1 MKTKIKFSDI
11 AGMLERDEMKEI
23 IGGCGNS
30 YGSASFSPNPL
41 GGSGGGGLSGFG
53 GGTAIGSTFGGQPYA
68 GYSNPVTNSFYGS
81 SSSGSSGNTS
91 GSTWQSTA
99 NGYTTTNATEISRIL
114 EFLNGQSNGQSIANF
129 NPNISQIYSFVAG
142 EMQFAAA
149 GTIPLPNG
157 TVWGGELNNVNVINN
172 YYGPSTIPQGM
183 VINNNGVLQFN
194 FGGSGSSYGGSTIS
208 SVTIQQQTPTDCVF
222 QSMTYLAGLYG
233 NSSLNFNSMMNK
245 YNSLYSGAI
254 SAGIIKPASGGVD
267 AALLPSFADQYFN
280 RISGITT
287 TAQLSS
293 FIAKGGNNFAIGT
306 YSVGSST
313 GHAVVITGITSDKS
327 QFICIDPQNNFAS
340 RNIPITNFTNFVAT
354 TGVCP

>member
-1 MKTKIKFSDI
+1 
-11 AGMLERDEMKEI
+11 
-23 IGGCGNS
+23 
-30 YGSASFSPNPL
+30 
-41 GGSGGGGLSGFG
+41 
-53 GGTAIGSTFGGQPYA
+53 
-68 GYSNPVTNSFYGS
+68 
-81 SSSGSSGNTS
+81 
-91 GSTWQSTA
+91 
-99 NGYTTTNATEISRIL
+99 
-114 EFLNGQSNGQSIANF
+114 
-129 NPNISQIYSFVAG
+129 
-142 EMQFAAA
+142 
-149 GTIPLPNG
+149 
-157 TVWGGELNNVNVINN
+157 
-172 YYGPSTIPQGM
+172 
-183 VINNNGVLQFN
+183 
-194 FGGSGSSYGGSTIS
+194 
-208 SVTIQQQTPTDCVF
+208 
-222 QSMTYLAGLYG
+222 MTYLAGLYG

-245 YNSLYSGAI
+245 YNSLFSGAI

>member
-30 YGSASFSPNPL
+30 YGSIIVNSNPL
-41 GGSGGGGLSGFG
+41 GGGGGGLSGFG

-68 GYSNPVTNSFYGS
+68 GYSNPVTNSYYGS
-81 SSSGSSGNTS
+81 SSSGSSGNTG

-149 GTIPLPNG
+149 GTVTLPNG
-157 TVWGGELNNVNVINN
+157 TVWGGELNNVNIINN

-183 VINNNGVLQFN
+183 VINNNGVIQFN

-222 QSMTYLAGLYG
+222 QSIAYLAGIYG
-233 NSSLNFNSMMNK
+233 NHNLNFNTMMND
-245 YNSLYSGAI
+245 YNSLYNGAI
-254 SAGIIKPASGGVD
+254 SAGIIKPASAGVD
-267 AALLPSFADQYFN
+267 AALLPSFIDQYFN
-280 RISGITT
+280 RASGITT
-287 TAQLSS
+287 IDQLSN
-293 FIAKGGNNFAIGT
+293 FITKGGNNFAIGT
-306 YSVGSST
+306 YSTGTST
-313 GHAVVITGITSDKS
+313 GHAFVITGVTPT
-327 QFICIDPQNNFAS
+327 QFIGWDQQNQVPVYVNKN
-340 RNIPITNFTNFVAT
+340 NITNFVAIN
-354 TGVCP
+354 GVCP

>member
-1 MKTKIKFSDI
+1 MKTKIRFSDI
-11 AGMLERDEMKEI
+11 TGMLERDEMKEI

-30 YGSASFSPNPL
+30 YGSAAFSPNPL
-41 GGSGGGGLSGFG
+41 GGGGGGLSGFG

-68 GYSNPVTNSFYGS
+68 GYSNPVTNSYYGS

-129 NPNISQIYSFVAG
+129 NPNMSQIFTFVAG
-142 EMQFAAA
+142 EMQYATA
-149 GTIPLPNG
+149 GTVSLPNG
-157 TVWGGELNNVNVINN
+157 TVWGGELNNVNIVNN

-208 SVTIQQQTPTDCVF
+208 SVTIQQQAPTDCVF
-222 QSMTYLAGLYG
+222 QSIAYLAGIYG
-233 NSSLNFNSMMNK
+233 NHNLNFNSMMND
-245 YNSLYSGAI
+245 YNSLYNGAI

-267 AALLPSFADQYFN
+267 AA
-280 RISGITT
+280 
-287 TAQLSS
+287 
-293 FIAKGGNNFAIGT
+293 
-306 YSVGSST
+306 
-313 GHAVVITGITSDKS
+313 
-327 QFICIDPQNNFAS
+327 
-340 RNIPITNFTNFVAT
+340 
-354 TGVCP
+354 